1 MLQTASG
8 ADVAP
13 LLEWRFKMTT
23 THDGNYTPTTTV
35 FLRINNNMEFVIEPK
50 ARAAFHVLQ
59 PKDFETSGVPKR
71 ALTACSGWFAGGGE
85 DYYATYDGKRVLVY
99 HRSLDELQ
107 KIERYKLIRRLPVT
121 VRIVR

>member
-1 MLQTASG
+1 
-8 ADVAP
+8 
-13 LLEWRFKMTT
+13 
-23 THDGNYTPTTTV
+23 
-35 FLRINNNMEFVIEPK
+35 MEFVIEPK